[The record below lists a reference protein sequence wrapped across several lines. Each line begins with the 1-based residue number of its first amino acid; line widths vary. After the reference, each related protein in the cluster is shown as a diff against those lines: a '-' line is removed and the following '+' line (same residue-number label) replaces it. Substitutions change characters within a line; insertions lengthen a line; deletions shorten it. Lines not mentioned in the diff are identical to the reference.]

1 MLAVPLID
9 LIVTSAVSIL
19 DKRETSRQFEIL
31 LPLAKVSIVASEL
44 IHELQKERGKTV
56 GLITSGCNDIN
67 RGAVDEQRGLSDPPG
82 REFLLC
88 RQDTRIRTLSAEFDE
103 LVDELK
109 QQTDGISP
117 HLSAVD
123 GREIAVPANVKSYTS
138 IIKTLITII
147 SKAVE
152 SSPSQELTH
161 DLLAYVALVEAKE
174 ASGLER
180 AIGATLLNNIAKG
193 QFSAQQFNLYY
204 ENSRRK
210 ELSLGAVFAGKE
222 QRALFGKT
230 VQGPDVEKVI
240 EWRKVLHA
248 LPDTRD
254 AQGISGKTW
263 FDIAT
268 KRINLIYA
276 VERNIGEHAI
286 KAANRLAEEVAND
299 QRNLI
304 VIDTIL
310 LIIAA
315 AIGIFVGVRITRGL
329 NAITSDINTL
339 SSGRFDFE
347 VAMQDRTDEFGA
359 IAKSLEGF
367 RKERGGTRGFGG
379 EDPKPAEE
387 GGTRTLLDVDRPDG
401 EFRTVHRHDGTKPHQ
416 QLFAIGQRFRE
427 SGQEIRTGR

>member
-1 MLAVPLID
+1 M
-9 LIVTSAVSIL
+9 
-19 DKRETSRQFEIL
+19 
-31 LPLAKVSIVASEL
+31 
-44 IHELQKERGKTV
+44 
-56 GLITSGCNDIN
+56 
-67 RGAVDEQRGLSDPPG
+67 
-82 REFLLC
+82 
-88 RQDTRIRTLSAEFDE
+88 
-103 LVDELK
+103 
-109 QQTDGISP
+109 
-117 HLSAVD
+117 
-123 GREIAVPANVKSYTS
+123 
-138 IIKTLITII
+138 
-147 SKAVE
+147 E

-161 DLLAYVALVEAKE
+161 DLLPYVALVEAKE
-174 ASGLER
+174 ASGLKR
-180 AIGATLLNNIAKG
+180 AIGAALLNNIAKAK
-193 QFSAQQFNLYY
+193 FSAPQFNLYY
-204 ENSRRK
+204 GKFAAE
-210 ELSLGAVFAGKE
+210 EAFLGEFRSFAGKE
-222 QRALFGKT
+222 QRALFDET

-254 AQGISGKTW
+254 AQGISGKAW

-367 RKERGGTRGFGG
+367 RKN
-379 EDPKPAEE
+379 AEE
-387 GGTRTLLDVDRPDG
+387 RVALEEKTQNLQKKAEHERSSMLTDLTASFEQSIGM
-401 EFRTVHRHDGTKPHQ
+401 TV
-416 QLFAIGQRFRE
+416 
-427 SGQEIRTGR
+427 